1 MVLVVLAAALV
12 SAGALASIVVVKG
25 RPFMQGDVFRASR
38 LSRGNHLFPTQVA
51 ITPAS
56 VVHYTPQW
64 IGKLEQ
70 SIHIAHVA
78 SVRID
83 THLLFSDVY
92 IETSGGTDPIT
103 CHGHHKGD
111 AVRMKELIERY
122 QSAYYRASGAG
133 RSAGPDLLTRPAGAD
148 RAGGQVRRP
157 AEPVNDLSYTASRPS
172 PRRSATDRRPGR
184 PAGRGSAR
192 SCSRR
197 CAPASCAS

>member
-1 MVLVVLAAALV
+1 MTIELLILVLLGVAVVA
-12 SAGALASIVVVKG
+12 AGALASVVVVKG
-25 RPFMQGDVFRASR
+25 RPFMKGDVFKASR
-38 LSRGNHLFPTQVA
+38 LSKGNHLFPTQVA
-51 ITPAS
+51 ITPTS

-78 SVRID
+78 SVGID

-122 QSAYYRASGAG
+122 QSAYFRAPAGTASQGA
-133 RSAGPDLLTRPAGAD
+133 DLLSG
-148 RAGGQVRRP
+148 RAR
-157 AEPVNDLSYTASRPS
+157 
-172 PRRSATDRRPGR
+172 TDKEGVK
-184 PAGRGSAR
+184 
-192 SCSRR
+192 
-197 CAPASCAS
+197 